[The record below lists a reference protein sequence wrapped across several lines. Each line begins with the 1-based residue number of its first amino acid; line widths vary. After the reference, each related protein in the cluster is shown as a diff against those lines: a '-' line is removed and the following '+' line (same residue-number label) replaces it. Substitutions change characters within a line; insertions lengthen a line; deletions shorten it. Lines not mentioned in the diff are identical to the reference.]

1 MAGWAWDLRPD
12 EDWLDASIT
21 HDGRVAITI
30 ECSAVDDGRTV
41 TVDTADFEAMCHS
54 FLDRMNDW
62 RSRAAGG
69 A

>member
-30 ECSAVDDGRTV
+30 ESTDIDDGRTV
-41 TVDTADFEAMCHS
+41 TVDPADFEAMCRS
-54 FLDRMNDW
+54 YLERAEAW
-62 RSRAAGG
+62 RARAAGG